1 VHYTPYKLQGLH
13 RLEIQEVS
21 KTCTQEFKDDG
32 RVSLMREV
40 FEGSHDIRVH
50 EVLFAEK

>member
-1 VHYTPYKLQGLH
+1 MHYTPYKLQGLH

-21 KTCTQEFKDDG
+21 KTCTQEFEDDG

-40 FEGSHDIRVH
+40 FEGSHDICVL
-50 EVLFAEK
+50 EVLVAEK